1 MRISSKIL
9 SFDISTRRKR
19 RIAMSFIIEFLEMI
33 YRAEYDYMERLP
45 INLHGSKS
53 YSIADNSIIIFD
65 AINILWSV
73 YNE

>member
-19 RIAMSFIIEFLEMI
+19 RIAMSFIIDLLEMI
-33 YRAEYDYMERLP
+33 YRAEYDYMERIP
-45 INLHGSKS
+45 VNLHGGKS
-53 YSIADNSIIIFD
+53 YAIADGAIVIFD
-65 AINILWSV
+65 AITILLSV